1 MKNIYGASE
10 FESNLLQLIKNSYN
24 NFRTC
29 HVLNEKV
36 HNTSD
41 FELNTLQCV
50 NIWIKFYISADFEL
64 PVQYLRQV

>member
-50 NIWIKFYISADFEL
+50 NI
-64 PVQYLRQV
+64 